1 MPTSHVSV
9 KEFLSSLS
17 PEQRTEAEAL
27 RSLVR
32 SAHPGLTES
41 IKWNSPN
48 YSLDGTDLLTMNV
61 PRSGA
66 LRLILHRGTST
77 AEDKAAQPEF
87 DGDPMGLLTWHSNI
101 RASLRMPASDAPQS
115 ARDDVVAV
123 IRAWV
128 ATAT

>member
-1 MPTSHVSV
+1 MD
-9 KEFLSSLS
+9 L
-17 PEQRTEAEAL
+17 RADAETL

-32 SAHPGLTES
+32 SAHPGLTET

-101 RASLRMPASDAPQS
+101 RASLRMPASDAPQG